1 MARVRASM
9 WLALLCLGVRK
20 FSRHTPRS
28 PWPLSRI
35 RTMAVGILLSTF
47 EKQGRAWSGLR
58 VTARVRIRIRIR
70 IRIRARGR
78 GRGRG
83 RGRVRPPLR
92 LVRALV
98 VAEEVAPLE
107 ARLVRVRVRVS

>member
-58 VTARVRIRIRIR
+58 VTARVRVRVRIRIR
-70 IRIRARGR
+70 IRGR

-83 RGRVRPPLR
+83 RGRVRVREAGRR
-92 LVRALV
+92 LQRSDQAAAVVVEDALNNTG
-98 VAEEVAPLE
+98 A
-107 ARLVRVRVRVS
+107 